1 MKLNMAWR
9 YLSMK
14 LPPLAIRVLKTGAL
28 IAIALSISYGA
39 WFGLQAVLGTPNPW
53 VVVISGSMETT
64 YYRGDLLFVQGVKDS
79 NSIEERDVITF
90 YNPLHTDELIVHRV
104 VSKLYIGDQLYF
116 KTQGDN
122 RQTNPHPDPWNLDPE
137 LITGRVIFEIPT
149 LGHVVLV
156 MQSQVGPFIISI
168 LIITIFILDLYS
180 TNEKRE

>member
-1 MKLNMAWR
+1 MIWR

-14 LPPLAIRVLKTGAL
+14 LPPFVIRVLKTGVL
-28 IAIALSISYGA
+28 IVIALSISYGA
-39 WFGLQAVLGTPNPW
+39 WFGLQAALGTPNPW

-64 YYRGDLLFVQGVKDS
+64 YYRGDLLFVQGVR
-79 NSIEERDVITF
+79 NPNNIEERDVITF

-104 VSKLYIGDQLYF
+104 VSKVYINDQLYF

-122 RQTNPHPDPWNLDPE
+122 KQTNPHPDPWNLDPE

-156 MQSQVGPFIISI
+156 MQSRVGPFIISL
-168 LIITIFILDLYS
+168 LIIAIFILDLYS
-180 TNEKRE
+180 TNEKSE

>member
-1 MKLNMAWR
+1 
-9 YLSMK
+9 MK
-14 LPPLAIRVLKTGAL
+14 LPPLVTRVLKTGVL

-64 YYRGDLLFVQGVKDS
+64 HYRGDLLFVQGVKNS

-104 VSKLYIGDQLYF
+104 VSKVYIGDQLYF

-122 RQTNPHPDPWNLDPE
+122 KHTNPHPDPWNLDPK
-137 LITGRVIFEIPT
+137 LVTGRVIFEIPT
-149 LGHVVLV
+149 LGHIVLV
-156 MQSQVGPFIISI
+156 MQSQVGPFIISL
-168 LIITIFILDLYS
+168 LIIAIFILDLYS
-180 TNEKRE
+180 TNEKSE

>member
-1 MKLNMAWR
+1 MARR

-14 LPPLAIRVLKTGAL
+14 LPPYVIRVLKTGAL
-28 IAIALSISYGA
+28 IVIALSISYGA
-39 WFGLQAVLGTPNPW
+39 WFGLQALLGTPNPW

-104 VSKLYIGDQLYF
+104 VSKVYTGDQLYF

-122 RQTNPHPDPWNLDPE
+122 RQTNPYPDPWNLDPE
-137 LITGRVIFEIPT
+137 LITGKVILEIPT
-149 LGHVVLV
+149 LGHVVLL
-156 MQSQVGPFIISI
+156 MQSQIGPVIISI
-168 LIITIFILDLYS
+168 LIIAIFMIDLYS
-180 TNEKRE
+180 TNEKSE